1 MSNQQALPECPE
13 PHWPADAPHARAD
26 AASRDGVR
34 GTAFVGASLVE
45 LLRFRAAAQPAD
57 CAYTFLEDGERPGAS
72 VTYAELERRARAIAA
87 CLQSRMRPGSRVLL
101 LYPPGLDFVGAF
113 FGCLFANVMAVPA
126 FPPGGGRSVS
136 RATSERL
143 ARLAAICADAEPSA
157 VLTTSETPRRVS
169 FAPDLDVIASDDL
182 VDRGAAW
189 RDPAV
194 GRNAI
199 AFLQYTSG
207 STAIP
212 RGVMV
217 THGNLLHNLAYAFHL
232 AETDA
237 STVSVSW
244 LPVVHD
250 MGLIDGVLQPLYSGC
265 PAYLMSP
272 AAFLQRPA
280 RWLRAI
286 SRYRATRSGAPNFA
300 YDLCVRRVSAEDC
313 DTLDLSA
320 WRAAYNGA
328 EPVRRE
334 TLEAFA
340 RTFAGCGFR
349 PSSFR
354 PSFGLAESTLLVT
367 SVRWH
372 PVRAARETP
381 DTVSCGRPSFGT
393 RILIVDPTSG
403 QPVDSGETGE
413 IWVAGPSVA
422 RGYCNRPEENV
433 HTFGA
438 HALDG
443 QGPFLRTGDLGIM
456 RDGELYVTGRLKD
469 VLIVRGVKHY
479 PQDLE
484 RTVVDQHQALSRG
497 AAAAFAIDRGT
508 SGDFIG
514 IAAEIDPRRIDL
526 DVAASALIA
535 DVRAAVAEIH
545 GVPLH
550 AVLLVACGAIPR
562 TTSGKLQRSA
572 CAGQAKDGTLP
583 VLVAWRESHVG
594 DYCCFLGR
602 RTR

>member
-1 MSNQQALPECPE
+1 MSNQRALPEYPR
-13 PHWPADAPHARAD
+13 PRWPADAPHAPVRA
-26 AASRDGVR
+26 AARGRAR

-45 LLRFRAAAQPAD
+45 LLRFRAAVQPNE
-57 CAYTFLEDGERPGAS
+57 CAYTFLDDGERPGGS
-72 VTYAELERRARAIAA
+72 VTYAELERRAQAIAA
-87 CLQSRMRPGSRVLL
+87 RLQGKMRPASRVLL
-101 LYPPGLDFVGAF
+101 LYPPGLDFISAF
-113 FGCLFANVMAVPA
+113 FGCLFANVVAVPA
-126 FPPGGGRSVS
+126 FPPGGGRAVS
-136 RATSERL
+136 RSRSQRL
-143 ARLAAICADAEPSA
+143 ARLTAICADAEPSA
-157 VLTTSETPRRVS
+157 VLTMSETAGRLS
-169 FAPDLDVIASDDL
+169 LAADLEVIASDETLDG
-182 VDRGAAW
+182 GAAW
-189 RDPAV
+189 RDPGV
-194 GRNAI
+194 GRSTV

-207 STAIP
+207 STATP

-217 THGNLLHNLAYAFHL
+217 AHGNLLHNLAYAFHL

-250 MGLIDGVLQPLYSGC
+250 MGLIEGVLQPLYSGC

-272 AAFLQRPA
+272 AAFLQRPS

-300 YDLCVRRVSAEDC
+300 YDLCVRRISKADR

-334 TLEAFA
+334 TLDAFA

-367 SVRWH
+367 SDRWR
-372 PVRAARETP
+372 PAAAAFDAP
-381 DTVSCGRPSFGT
+381 DAVSCGRPSFGT
-393 RILIVDPTSG
+393 RLLIVDPTDG
-403 QPVDSGETGE
+403 HTCASGETGE

-422 RGYCNRPEENV
+422 RGYWNRPEENAR
-433 HTFGA
+433 TFGA
-438 HALDG
+438 YAAGG
-443 QGPFLRTGDLGIM
+443 QGPFLRTGDLGFI
-456 RDGELYVTGRLKD
+456 RHGELYITGRLKD
-469 VLIVRGVKHY
+469 LLIVRGVKHY

-484 RTVVDQHQALSRG
+484 RTATDQHEALIAG

-508 SGDFIG
+508 SEDRIG
-514 IAAEIDPRRIDL
+514 IAAEIEPREIDV
-526 DVAASALIA
+526 DAAGSALIA
-535 DVRAAVAEIH
+535 EIRAAVADVH
-545 GVPLH
+545 GVQLH

-572 CAGQAKDGTLP
+572 CAEQVNDGTLP
-583 VLVAWRESHVG
+583 ALAEWRETYAG
-594 DYCCFLGR
+594 DR
-602 RTR
+602 

>member
-113 FGCLFANVMAVPA
+113 FACLFANVVAVPA

-136 RATSERL
+136 RSGSERL

-157 VLTTSETPRRVS
+157 VLTTSETARRLS
-169 FAPDLDVIASDDL
+169 WAPDLEVIASDDI
-182 VDRGAAW
+182 VDSGAAW
-189 RDPAV
+189 RDPGV
-194 GRNAI
+194 GRRTI

-212 RGVMV
+212 KGVMV
-217 THGNLLHNLAYAFHL
+217 SHGNLLHNLAYTFHL

-250 MGLIDGVLQPLYSGC
+250 MGLIEGILQPLYSGC
-265 PAYLMSP
+265 PAYLMAP

-300 YDLCVRRVSAEDC
+300 YDLCVRRIAKTDR

-334 TLEAFA
+334 TLDAFA

-367 SVRWH
+367 SGRWH
-372 PVRAARETP
+372 PARAARETP

-422 RGYCNRPEENV
+422 RGYWNRPEENA

-443 QGPFLRTGDLGIM
+443 QGPFLRTGDLGFM

-484 RTVVDQHQALSRG
+484 RTVADQHQEFG
-497 AAAAFAIDRGT
+497 AGAVAAFAIDRGT

-514 IAAEIDPRRIDL
+514 IAAEIDSRRIDL
-526 DVAASALIA
+526 DVAGSALIA
-535 DVRAAVAEIH
+535 DVRAAVAEVH

-594 DYCCFLGR
+594 DR
-602 RTR
+602 